1 MMNDFVLKAASS
13 FTNLIGRSLNGEN
26 LSQLGGEALEKT
38 LGLGAEIIEMQ
49 TLNSWDP
56 SFKKWYNFFGNEKK
70 RILVLTNG
78 GGGGHLASAEAVKK
92 ALGEFFKVK
101 IDHSFDEM
109 GGNELFNT
117 FQKGGHLGMLEVL
130 TYLQPIAEITAAP
143 IQVRPVLIDQI
154 EKFKPDLIISVFPIA
169 NRMTWEI
176 AKEAG
181 IPMFVL
187 TTDIEARHFFRGI
200 ENPGKDFHIG
210 LPFSDRLITGPLSG
224 QFDEENF
231 EIIGYP
237 LREAFGK
244 KTKDM
249 QEKIDEIRLELGIA
263 EEDKVVLIMMG
274 AQGVGTAVEDYSKAI
289 ANHKNS
295 FKEKVHVIAL
305 CGGEEKKESTIK
317 ACDGHTNPNVT
328 VHALG
333 RKDGEYIAAL
343 MRMGNLLISKPGGST
358 VNEAIASK
366 IYTLFNGEANK
377 ALPWEAGNM
386 AYAVAKGFGEE
397 IDPEKFLE
405 QVEMALDRER
415 PSSIQCPGKRFGIN
429 LMNAVCRIFEERNP
443 QVEKRDPSSL
453 KKFAQRFEKIMEG
466 NGSLFDKLIILL
478 SKREAIEAIKN
489 ILSDED
495 VETLKAVIFNSENVD
510 DALPEVKEIFQKI
523 LSKEDIF
530 SELINKIFPSE
541 GKAFSKRWEN
551 FIVRF
556 IVKLKGKEIVK
567 DYHAHISKAILEL
580 LKEETLSQLI
590 G

>member
-1 MMNDFVLKAASS
+1 MINDFIFKVTSS
-13 FTNLIGRSLNGEN
+13 FSNLVARGINGEN
-26 LSQLGGEALEKT
+26 SNVLGIEGVEKAI
-38 LGLGAEIIEMQ
+38 GLGAEIIEMH
-49 TLNSWDP
+49 TLSTWD
-56 SFKKWYNFFGNEKK
+56 SSSKRWFNLSGGEKK
-70 RILVLTNG
+70 KILVLTNG

-109 GGNELFNT
+109 GGNQLFNT
-117 FQKGGHLGMLEVL
+117 FQKGGNLGFLEVL
-130 TYLQPIAEITAAP
+130 THLQPIAESTIAP

-169 NRMTWEI
+169 NKMTWEI

-181 IPMFVL
+181 IPMLVL
-187 TTDIEARHFFRGI
+187 TTDIEARHFFRGLDH
-200 ENPGKDFHIG
+200 PGNDFHIG
-210 LPFSDRLITGPLSG
+210 LPFSDRLVTGPLSH

-231 EIIGYP
+231 DIIGYP

-295 FKEKVHVIAL
+295 FKEKIHVIAL
-305 CGGEEKKESTIK
+305 CGGEEKKESTLK
-317 ACDGHTNPNVT
+317 ACDGHTNPSVT

-366 IYTLFNGEANK
+366 IYTLFNDEANE

-386 AYAVAKGFGEE
+386 AFAIAKGFGEE
-397 IDPEKFLE
+397 IDPETFLE
-405 QVEMALDRER
+405 QVEAALNR
-415 PSSIQCPGKRFGIN
+415 PRPASIECPGKKFGIN
-429 LMNAVCRIFEERNP
+429 LMNTVCRLFEGRESLP
-443 QVEKRDPSSL
+443 EKRDRLSL
-453 KKFAQRFEKIMEG
+453 CEYSKKLEKVITG
-466 NGSLFDKLIILL
+466 KGSLFDRLIILL
-478 SKREAIEAIKN
+478 SKREALEAFKN

-495 VETLKAVIFNSENVD
+495 VDTIKTVVSNAENIEDAV
-510 DALPEVKEIFQKI
+510 PEVREVLQKI
-523 LSKEDIF
+523 FSHDDFL
-530 SELINKIFPSE
+530 SELLNKIFPSTE
-541 GKAFSKRWEN
+541 RAFPKRWEN
-551 FIVRF
+551 FIVKF
-556 IVKLKGKEIVK
+556 IIYMKGEKIVK
-567 DYHAHISKAILEL
+567 DYHPHIVKAILEL
-580 LKEETLSQLI
+580 LKEEAFSELI
-590 G
+590 D